1 MNEVISAMRSVPYMG
16 VIFVVT
22 EAMKLGFRNGH
33 PDWSNLGQGQPEVG
47 EMAGAPARVRSVDLA
62 EDDAAYGPL
71 EGLEELRERIAA
83 HYNRLYRQGKSS
95 QYSAANVSVASGGR
109 LALTR
114 AAAALGAINIG
125 YQVPDYTAYEDMFN
139 YHLGRLNP
147 VDLWGKEQ
155 NGFCLTSDELRQ
167 AVKQHKLSAFLF
179 SNPCNPTGAVVAGEE
194 LGRYVQITRDT
205 SMTLFADEFYSHFI
219 YEGGGDEDFKP
230 GSGPVSAASWV
241 EDVETDKVLIFDGL
255 TKNFRYPGWR
265 LGWVIGPAEMV
276 EMTARTGSAIDGGPS
291 RLAQRAAMGVLDPM
305 LADQET
311 SALREVF
318 CAKRN
323 VMIRR
328 LTELGV
334 HFPKPSE
341 STFYCWGS
349 LAGLKA
355 PFNDGMSFFREA
367 LEHRVLTVPG
377 EFFDV
382 NPGGRREGV
391 SPFRQWMRFSFG
403 PSMDNMQAGLDRLE
417 AMLRG

>member
-155 NGFCLTSDELRQ
+155 NG
-167 AVKQHKLSAFLF
+167 
-179 SNPCNPTGAVVAGEE
+179 
-194 LGRYVQITRDT
+194 
-205 SMTLFADEFYSHFI
+205 
-219 YEGGGDEDFKP
+219 
-230 GSGPVSAASWV
+230 
-241 EDVETDKVLIFDGL
+241 
-255 TKNFRYPGWR
+255 
-265 LGWVIGPAEMV
+265 
-276 EMTARTGSAIDGGPS
+276 
-291 RLAQRAAMGVLDPM
+291 
-305 LADQET
+305 
-311 SALREVF
+311 
-318 CAKRN
+318 
-323 VMIRR
+323 
-328 LTELGV
+328 
-334 HFPKPSE
+334 
-341 STFYCWGS
+341 
-349 LAGLKA
+349 
-355 PFNDGMSFFREA
+355 
-367 LEHRVLTVPG
+367 
-377 EFFDV
+377 
-382 NPGGRREGV
+382 
-391 SPFRQWMRFSFG
+391 
-403 PSMDNMQAGLDRLE
+403 
-417 AMLRG
+417 